1 MEPYVMSQF
10 SGHNIL
16 GVLTMVVCIVSG
28 VLRLPMAKFIDE
40 FGRAF
45 GFLMAAGLSILGLII
60 QAAARSLFTTI
71 VAQVIFGIGWNLLD
85 YVLSIVLADMTSLK
99 NRGTTSGSFTCAIC
113 TLQSRSK
120 IPGVK
125 KYPKILRPRKTK
137 HQILL
142 HSRWGLC

>member
-1 MEPYVMSQF
+1 MDPYVMSQF
-10 SGHNIL
+10 SGHSIL

-40 FGRAF
+40 FGRAY

-99 NRGTTSGSFTCAIC
+99 NRGTSSCSLTCAVC
-113 TLQSRSK
+113 SLQSRSK
-120 IPGVK
+120 IPGLK
-125 KYPKILRPRKTK
+125 STRRYCIREKPSTIFF
-137 HQILL
+137 L
-142 HSRWGLC
+142 HFRWGLC